1 MKTAIKK
8 KIKIKM
14 RKLMKMD
21 MLNKWV
27 LFWIKSD
34 GNIWTFICPSTWHG
48 EWKPVA

>member
-1 MKTAIKK
+1 MKTKSKIKTYMETAIKK

-27 LFWIKSD
+27 Q
-34 GNIWTFICPSTWHG
+34 
-48 EWKPVA
+48 